1 MSQTV
6 RLMLNSSVTVAP
18 YTAVSRESSTLC
30 REHKWRLKAN
40 KSYVV
45 NLFNVSTLSRVPHD
59 KLFTESKSV
68 FAVRNRLMT
77 KPVIPVFIH
86 P

>member
-1 MSQTV
+1 
-6 RLMLNSSVTVAP
+6 
-18 YTAVSRESSTLC
+18 
-30 REHKWRLKAN
+30 
-40 KSYVV
+40 
-45 NLFNVSTLSRVPHD
+45 VSTLSRVPHD